1 MRFASNEHY
10 YDAMKILS
18 RANVPTVEAGS
29 FPSNRPQQPVQH
41 PTPTHILPD
50 DSASQIGG
58 CNPVPQSFATNVHLG
73 SELNLAPHS
82 FLTQGAAAT
91 AAAHSMP
98 PPMLQRPSNHSLGQ
112 LPTMKNSISR
122 ATGNQSNLSV
132 TTGTT
137 LVPAIGALSHAS
149 EVNTGY
155 RGRAS
160 QLEVNNTVPAQR
172 EAHQYETDLTDP
184 SAGLLLPP
192 RRELPFIKAKP
203 ATEVRSPH
211 NTTITTTGVADQ
223 TANISH
229 NGMTEPPEASD
240 RGQDQAPSVNKG
252 KSKRVATK
260 TGARPPTA
268 KKPRA
273 PATRKKPPTKR
284 VVKNK
289 TPVPSVEDL
298 LQRSEVG
305 RWTRSRSLLATQ
317 NQSPKHGKS
326 RVVEELV
333 GDTMS
338 GNQAAQIS
346 PSRESN
352 RQCAEP
358 ALMHLDDTE
367 LEIEETPM
375 EPESAF
381 PCTPA
386 DQIIQTHT
394 PRPPIAALDSVPPRK
409 QTPKHK
415 EQIQKGPPALF
426 ANINGGVST
435 DNAPTMVYPLADM
448 DVRLGRNSQ
457 FANADASLEAWAT
470 LPPEIR
476 NPDLRDFV
484 CRSIMQPHFVDLC
497 KALETVWETTLLEP
511 RLRERNL

>member
-1 MRFASNEHY
+1 
-10 YDAMKILS
+10 MKILS

-29 FPSNRPQQPVQH
+29 FPPNRPQQPVQY
-41 PTPTHILPD
+41 PTPTNILPD

-58 CNPVPQSFATNVHLG
+58 CNPVPQSFATNIHLG

-82 FLTQGAAAT
+82 MLTQGATAT
-91 AAAHSMP
+91 ATAHNMP
-98 PPMLQRPSNHSLGQ
+98 PPMLRRPSNHSLGQ

-137 LVPAIGALSHAS
+137 LVPPIGALSHPL

-155 RGRAS
+155 RGRAP
-160 QLEVNNTVPAQR
+160 QPEVNNIVPAQR
-172 EAHQYETDLTDP
+172 EAHQYETDLHITTNLTDP

-203 ATEVRSPH
+203 ATEIRSPH
-211 NTTITTTGVADQ
+211 NAKTTTTGVADPI
-223 TANISH
+223 ANSSH
-229 NGMTEPPEASD
+229 NGVTEPQDASG
-240 RGQDQAPSVNKG
+240 RGQDQAASVNKG

-260 TGARPPTA
+260 TGGKPPAA

-273 PATRKKPPTKR
+273 PASRKKPPAKR
-284 VVKNK
+284 AVKNK
-289 TPVPSVEDL
+289 TPIPSVEDL

-317 NQSPKHGKS
+317 NQSPRHSNS
-326 RVVEELV
+326 REVEELV

-338 GNQAAQIS
+338 GNQAVQIS

-352 RQCAEP
+352 RQCAES
-358 ALMHLDDTE
+358 AFRHLAATN
-367 LEIEETPM
+367 LEIEKTPM
-375 EPESAF
+375 EPDNAF

-386 DQIIQTHT
+386 DQIIQTHP
-394 PRPPIAALDSVPPRK
+394 PRPPTPTIGSVLPSK
-409 QTPKHK
+409 QIPKHK
-415 EQIQKGPPALF
+415 EQIQKGPPTLF
-426 ANINGGVST
+426 ASINGDVST
-435 DNAPTMVYPLADM
+435 HKAPTMVYSPANM
-448 DVRLGRNSQ
+448 DARLGRDSQ

-497 KALETVWETTLLEP
+497 KALENVWETTLLEP
-511 RLRERNL
+511 RLRERDL